1 MNPVP
6 TCRREP
12 LVAIR
17 AMRGWVEF
25 ARVGIGQSL
34 ATRERTYITA
44 VRSLAGGDWRIM
56 LRHMLPNTMAPILV
70 VAGFQLGH
78 LILLEATPSF

>member
-6 TCRREP
+6 VPAGTAGRHSRRAGLGGVCQGRLWSVLSHP
-12 LVAIR
+12 R
-17 AMRGWVEF
+17 
-25 ARVGIGQSL
+25 
-34 ATRERTYITA
+34 TRKYITA

-78 LILLEATPSF
+78 LILLEATLSF